1 MPPKRKYDD
10 DYIKLGFTS
19 IEINGET
26 RPQCVLCATVLS
38 NDALKPAK
46 LERHLKTV
54 HPKFC
59 NRSREFLEGKLTSL
73 KKMKLGPS
81 GTSYETSEKTLSA
94 SFEVSKLIAKSKKA
108 HTIGESLIKPCML
121 KVAEELLGAE
131 AQKKIR
137 EIPLSNDTIKSR
149 IQKMSTD
156 IEDQV
161 IDKIKNSPYFALQ
174 CDESTDVSQCCQ
186 LLVFIRFLED
196 NKMFKEE
203 LLFSQELKTTSQ
215 GADVM
220 NAISQYME
228 EHGLM
233 WERLAGFCTDGAPAM
248 LGSRSGLAALV
259 KTKNPSAITT
269 HCVIHR
275 QALAAKTL
283 PECFTIALK
292 TAIKVVN
299 FIKKSALNTRLFK
312 QLCSDMNSEHETLLF
327 HTEVR
332 WLSKGNM
339 LSRLYELREEVQV
352 FLTNKENKE
361 LLDQFCEPE
370 YKVRFAYLVD
380 FFAQINKLNLQ
391 MQGSGNLKLQG
402 MSNIFAYEDKIRAF
416 IAKIE
421 LWINKI
427 ERKNFSAFDTLNQ
440 IIDGQG
446 ADIKEEIQKNVML
459 HLTNLKS
466 EFNRY
471 FPDCEDKSIQKLIRN
486 PFIVNVSEVSDEIQ
500 EEVIEMQHDTNLKD
514 TFESGINLEDYWSQ
528 KAISF
533 PKLRDIAIRYLTL
546 FSSTYLCEQGF
557 STLLIIKNKHRN
569 RLDATADMR
578 LALSSTEPRIPK
590 LVKSMQV
597 QKSH

>member
-10 DYIKLGFTS
+10 NYIKLGFTS
-19 IEINGET
+19 IEVNGET
-26 RPQCVLCATVLS
+26 RPQCVLCAVVLS
-38 NDALKPAK
+38 NEALKPNK
-46 LERHLKTV
+46 LERHMKTV

-59 NRSREFLEGKLTSL
+59 DRPREFFEGKLANL
-73 KKMKLGPS
+73 KKMKIGPS
-81 GTSYETSEKTLSA
+81 GTSYATSEKTLSA

-131 AQKKIR
+131 AVKKIR
-137 EIPLSNDTIKSR
+137 EIPLSNDTVKSR
-149 IQKMSTD
+149 ILKMSND

-196 NKMFKEE
+196 DKKFIEE
-203 LLFSQELKTTSQ
+203 LLFSQELETTSQ

-220 NAISQYME
+220 HAISQYIE
-228 EHGLM
+228 KHGLM
-233 WERLAGFCTDGAPAM
+233 WERLAGLCTDGAPAM
-248 LGSRSGLAALV
+248 LGSRSGLATLV

-283 PECFTIALK
+283 PEYFTLALK

-299 FIKKSALNTRLFK
+299 YIKKSALNTRLFK

-339 LSRLYELREEVQV
+339 LARLYELREEVKI

-361 LLDQFCEPE
+361 LLDQFCDPKYEI
-370 YKVRFAYLVD
+370 RFAYLVD

-391 MQGSGNLKLQG
+391 LQGSGNLKLQG

-421 LWINKI
+421 LWTNKV
-427 ERKNFSAFDTLNQ
+427 EKNNFSAFDTLNQ
-440 IIDGQG
+440 IINRQG
-446 ADIKEEIQKNVML
+446 ADIKEEIQKNIML
-459 HLTNLKS
+459 HLTTLKS

-471 FPDCEDKSIQKLIRN
+471 FPECEDKSIQKLIRN
-486 PFIVNVSEVSDEIQ
+486 PFIVNVSEVADEIQ
-500 EEVIEMQHDTNLKD
+500 EEVIELQHDTNLKD
-514 TFESGINLEDYWSQ
+514 TFESGVNIEDFWTQ
-528 KAISF
+528 KALSF
-533 PKLRDIAIRYLTL
+533 PKVRDIAIRYLTL

-569 RLDATADMR
+569 RLDASADMR
-578 LALSSTEPRIPK
+578 LAISNTEPRIQK
-590 LVKSMQV
+590 LVKNMQP

>member
-10 DYIKLGFTS
+10 DYIRLGFTS

-26 RPQCVLCATVLS
+26 RPQCVICTTVLA

-54 HPKFC
+54 HPNYC
-59 NRSREFLEGKLTSL
+59 DRPREFFEGKLINL

-81 GTSYETSEKTLSA
+81 GTSYATSEKTLAA
-94 SFEVSKLIAKSKKA
+94 SFEISKLIAKSKKA

-121 KVAEELLGAE
+121 KAVEELLGQE

-137 EIPLSNDTIKSR
+137 EIPLSNDTVKSR
-149 IQKMSTD
+149 IQKMSND
-156 IEDQV
+156 IEEQV
-161 IDKIKNSPYFALQ
+161 IDKIKCSPYFALQ

-186 LLVFIRFLED
+186 LLVFIRFLND
-196 NKMFKEE
+196 NKKFKEE
-203 LLFSQELKTTSQ
+203 LLFSQELETTTQ

-220 NAISQYME
+220 DVISQYLE
-228 EHGLM
+228 KHGLM
-233 WERLAGFCTDGAPAM
+233 WQKLAGFCTDGAPAM
-248 LGSRSGLAALV
+248 LGSRSGLAALI

-283 PECFTIALK
+283 PECFAIAMK
-292 TAIKVVN
+292 TAINVVN
-299 FIKKSALNTRLFK
+299 FIKNSALNTRLFK

-339 LSRLYELREEVQV
+339 LSRLYELREEVQI
-352 FLTNKENKE
+352 FLTKNKE
-361 LLDQFCEPE
+361 LLDQFCES
-370 YKVRFAYLVD
+370 KFQIRFAYLVD
-380 FFAQINKLNLQ
+380 FFAQLNKLNLQ
-391 MQGSGNLKLQG
+391 LQGSGNLKLQG
-402 MSNIFAYEDKIRAF
+402 TSNIFAYEDKISAF

-421 LWINKI
+421 LWINKV
-427 ERKNFSAFDTLNQ
+427 ERENFSAFNTLNQ
-440 IIDGQG
+440 IIDGQC
-446 ADIKEEIQKNVML
+446 AEIKVEIQKNITL
-459 HLTNLKS
+459 HLKNLKS

-471 FPDCEDKSIQKLIRN
+471 FPDCEDKGIRKLIRN
-486 PFIVNVSEVSDEIQ
+486 PFIVNVSEVPDEIQ
-500 EEVIEMQHDTNLKD
+500 EEVIEMQHDSNLKD
-514 TFESGINLEDYWSQ
+514 TFETGINLEDFWSQ

-533 PKLRDIAIRYLTL
+533 PKIREIAIRYLTL

-557 STLLIIKNKHRN
+557 SALLIIKNKHRN
-569 RLDATADMR
+569 RLDASADMR
-578 LALSSTEPRIPK
+578 LALSSTEPRIQK
-590 LVKSMQV
+590 LVKSMQS